1 VLVRTGL
8 GRKTLAEGIPQYV
21 APVAVHDDLA
31 AAVDA
36 WLAGR
41 L

>member
-1 VLVRTGL
+1 VRTGL
-8 GRKTLAEGIPQYV
+8 GRKALEDGLPQYLE
-21 APVAVHDDLA
+21 PVAVHADLA

-36 WLAGR
+36 HLAGR